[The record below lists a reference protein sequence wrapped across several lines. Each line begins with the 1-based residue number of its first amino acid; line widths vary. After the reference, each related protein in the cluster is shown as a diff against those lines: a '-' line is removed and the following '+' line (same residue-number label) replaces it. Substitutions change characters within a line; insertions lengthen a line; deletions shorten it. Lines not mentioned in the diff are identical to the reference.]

1 MGSLRAVIW
10 CLVVL
15 LVVVPTVRLA
25 PSAGD
30 QGSHHAS
37 MKASRA
43 SSGVG
48 RTTAA
53 TPSVVA
59 LLPIL
64 TPRSLVRIAEID
76 RIVQA
81 HATTAVHIGVEP
93 CPGGAHLRQWYICR

>member
-64 TPRSLVRIAEID
+64 TPRSLD
-76 RIVQA
+76 M
-81 HATTAVHIGVEP
+81 
-93 CPGGAHLRQWYICR
+93 PGARSLALSADPTIPFVPPRG

>member
-1 MGSLRAVIW
+1 MGLLRAVVW

-15 LVVVPTVRLA
+15 LIIVPTVRLA

-30 QGSHHAS
+30 QVSHHAS

-64 TPRSLVRIAEID
+64 TPRSL
-76 RIVQA
+76 
-81 HATTAVHIGVEP
+81 EP
-93 CPGGAHLRQWYICR
+93 PGARSLALSGDPTIPFVPPRG